1 MIRPE
6 FAGFCWICSLEVD
19 SALRGRTDGIANRF
33 LIARNRYQ
41 RVGRSRFTNNVREA
55 SQNREI
61 PPSHVGLEA
70 AADVDFRK
78 LLTAHI
84 VS

>member
-6 FAGFCWICSLEVD
+6 FAGFCWVCSLEVD

-33 LIARNRYQ
+33 LITRNCYQ
-41 RVGRSRFTNNVREA
+41 RVGRSPFTNNVREA

-61 PPSHVGLEA
+61 PHVGLEA